1 MVENEALRNENQN
14 LISQHNLDE
23 REQRLIVGENDK
35 LARKL
40 EDLSRYTQNCKAG

>member
-1 MVENEALRNENQN
+1 MVENEALRHENQN

-40 EDLSRYTQNCKAG
+40 EDLSR